1 MAETEVI
8 RIPKSWKG
16 PIMALRDAV
25 GEEAGAAA
33 LMALV
38 ETAGATTPEPPQAPP
53 QGTPPPEAPPML
65 LGKSVPYGISGLLGK
80 LLDMAQRE
88 PSRVREILIKAAPWL

>member
-16 PIMALRDAV
+16 PIMALRDAMP
-25 GEEAGAAA
+25 EDAAAAA
-33 LMALV
+33 LANLA
-38 ETAGATTPEPPQAPP
+38 AGATTPEPPQAPP
-53 QGTPPPEAPPML
+53 QATPPPEAPPML
-65 LGKSVPYGISGLLGK
+65 LGRAVPYGIAGVLGK

-88 PSRVREILIKAAPWL
+88 PSRVRELLIRVTRSP